1 MWNIALLILF
11 IVHLTVFS
19 ILYIKRKDRKY
30 IGPVITF
37 ILLVTS
43 YGLKIGASDIVFG
56 SIPLFE
62 IVRYLAW
69 GTLAGS
75 IIYRLSWYS
84 PKPQLEG

>member
-37 ILLVTS
+37 ILLVMS
-43 YGLKIGASDIVFG
+43 YGLKISASELIFGAT
-56 SIPLFE
+56 PLYE

-69 GTLAGS
+69 GTLAAS
-75 IIYRLSWYS
+75 IIYRLSWYT